1 MISDA
6 KEKQI
11 SDLQRLLDDARKDTA
26 AVAEELA
33 EQRKKREELKA
44 AADDVSVKD
53 QITRLNNEKKE
64 MFKQMLKEKKH
75 VNEMDEKIDAYQRE
89 ISNLE
94 ANLKDLKAMEQKL
107 VKVSTPTFSQS
118 SSVSRQSRTMSMH
131 TGQQQYSGTPTSR
144 FTYSARSS
152 KQDKRASIN
161 ATGYGGSDKLSVL
174 AGEMYAS
181 PSPSSSPAA
190 AVKLPVIAN
199 FDEQDD
205 IDIFDEQDDAIQ
217 VNHIM
222 MMLPCLRASMH
233 TGQQQY
239 GMSPYPSS
247 FRVLVDEE
255 DDKDNDESESEY
267 EEDEND
273 EIGNLRSGTM
283 CLDEQFDPDA
293 EAVHIYSWVHRQNMN
308 VKDKK
313 DLRQLKMTLASC
325 LASRSEGFRQE
336 IVNSYFMKY
345 GKDLAKDVEKVLVK
359 GNCLHLIKSLLLTRA
374 EHDAVL
380 IHECVQNW
388 DIRSVA
394 DIICCRD
401 LSQLRELAQAYND
414 LQKSDIV
421 QHLKALARKEKK
433 RTLEKVIGAMF
444 ADDRKEATNVDHEQ
458 VNRDLLFLS
467 STKNFKKDS
476 KERLVVMLATR
487 DHAYLRVFHDQ
498 FKIKFKDSLTTFIDK
513 KLGPNSTAGHFC
525 KTHVLYALDTPLY
538 YADLIRQ
545 LGTNLHFRANQKKI
559 GDIFMQRFEIDLYDI
574 NATWI
579 ARRYDDGKDLGQW
592 VMAKTRATTA
602 GHFMSKM
609 VENSERY
616 RPLNDMIQNKRTS
629 KFEKVMI
636 SGKK

>member
-181 PSPSSSPAA
+181 PSPSPSPAA
-190 AVKLPVIAN
+190 AFTYV
-199 FDEQDD
+199 D
-205 IDIFDEQDDAIQ
+205 
-217 VNHIM
+217 
-222 MMLPCLRASMH
+222 
-233 TGQQQY
+233 
-239 GMSPYPSS
+239 
-247 FRVLVDEE
+247 RVLVDEE